1 LHIAE
6 SNCDVQERPVQGF
19 AAFSLDVSES
29 VLPTDIERLVV
40 GHDEESVRRYWRSNV
55 DRVES
60 GEDQERLRDALIE
73 RIWARRG
80 GDIEESDGD
89 IEESDGDSFDM

>member
-1 LHIAE
+1 LLRNAK
-6 SNCDVQERPVQGF
+6 SNCDLQERPVQGST
-19 AAFSLDVSES
+19 AFCLEVSET
-29 VLPTDIERLVV
+29 VLLTDIELLVV
-40 GHDEESVRRYWRSNV
+40 GHDDERVWQYWLNNV

-73 RIWARRG
+73 HIWARRG

-89 IEESDGDSFDM
+89 SFVM